1 MKSREEDMNR
11 ITRRTVLAASMAAPF
26 VPGIAGAQGAW
37 PNKPIRWVVPYTAGG
52 FTDASTRLTLEKIS
66 LGQPFVVENKPGAN
80 SLIGAESVAKS
91 PPDGYTFLTVIAA
104 HAANKT
110 LYAGKLAFDPETSF
124 APVSLVAIAPMILT
138 VTNSLPV
145 KDVAELIAY
154 AKANPGKISFGS
166 SGVGAA
172 AHLASELL
180 KQVAGLQMEHVPY
193 KGTAPALADLMSGNI
208 QMLIDAPIGVMAH
221 VRSGKIRA
229 LCMLSK
235 ERVPGV
241 EEVPTIVEAG
251 GPPIEGS
258 SWSMFLAPAGT
269 PKEIVDRMS
278 AEVAKALKDEALRK
292 RFAEL
297 AVIPGG
303 YTPADTAKFL
313 SDEVEKWRKVIVT
326 AGVKADA

>member
-1 MKSREEDMNR
+1 MTK
-11 ITRRTVLAASMAAPF
+11 ITRRSVLVASAAASL
-26 VPGIAGAQGAW
+26 VPGAAGAQGAW
-37 PNKPIRWVVPYTAGG
+37 PSKPIRWVVPYTAGG
-52 FTDASTRLTLEKIS
+52 FTDVSTRLTLEKIS
-66 LGQPFVVENKPGAN
+66 LGQPFVVDNKPGAN
-80 SLIGAESVAKS
+80 SLIGAEAVAKA

-110 LYAGKLAFDPETSF
+110 LYAGKLPFDPESSF
-124 APVSLVAIAPMILT
+124 APVSLVGIAPLILT
-138 VTNSLPV
+138 VTNGLPV
-145 KDVAELIAY
+145 KNVGELIAY

-172 AHLASELL
+172 AHLTSELL
-180 KQVAGLQMEHVPY
+180 KQVAGIQMEHVPY
-193 KGTAPALADLMSGNI
+193 KGTAPALADLVSGNI

-229 LCMLSK
+229 LAMLSK
-235 ERVPGV
+235 ERVPGAD
-241 EEVPTIVEAG
+241 EVPTIVEAG
-251 GPPIEGS
+251 GPLIESS

-269 PKEIVDRMS
+269 PKDIVERLS
-278 AEVAKALKDEALRK
+278 AEVAKAMKNEDLRK

-313 SDEVEKWRKVIVT
+313 ADEVEKWRKVIVT
-326 AGVKADA
+326 ANVKVDA